1 MTWALLIGIALAL
14 LAALGAAFARRT
26 ELARMQRAL
35 AERDRSLRAGAGD
48 TQLSEPV
55 VDLSRCMGCGTCV
68 RACPE
73 EGVLALVHGQ
83 ATVVRGARCVGHAVC
98 ERECPVGAITVTVKN
113 LAERR
118 DVPVLDERLEAPSA
132 PGLFLAGEVT
142 AHALIKTA
150 IEHGSAVAVEVAK
163 RRESASVDELD
174 LCIVGAG
181 PAGLACAL
189 EAQRLGLRYVLIEQE
204 DELGGTVA
212 RYPRRKLVLVRPVEL
227 PGVGKLDS
235 EYEKEELIELWRRV
249 ADERA
254 LSIRCGVRFEKTEPR
269 GDGGWRV
276 HTSAG
281 AIDARH
287 ACLALGRRGSP
298 RKLGVPGEQLAKV
311 VYGLSD
317 AASFQ
322 GRRSLVV
329 GGGDSAVETA
339 LALAAQPES
348 RVTLAYRREA
358 FFRLRTRNQEHVDA
372 AVRDGRLDVL
382 FSTRVVAIEPDRVRL
397 VRGEGAGGA
406 EGRVD
411 GQRDGQLDDSGEAEA
426 QRELELANDDVF
438 VLAGGTSPVE
448 VLERSG
454 VSFDP
459 AERPAAA
466 PLFERGTGVLPALAA
481 ATGLA
486 LAALGFALWNS
497 DYYFLPLDERPMSSK
512 HLELGPDRGLGFAL
526 GITAAVLIVVNLLY
540 VVRRSAA
547 FARAW
552 GSLSGWMTSHVA
564 TGVGAVLCALI
575 HAAMAPQDS
584 LGGHALWALIALLA
598 TGAIGRYVYAYVPR
612 AASGREL
619 ELAEVKLR
627 LERESEAW
635 ERVERGFADKVRRE
649 LEGEIER
656 VQWKSSLLGRVVALV
671 RGRRELERTLG
682 RLEAEGRRD
691 GVAEARVTA
700 VLAVARRA
708 HGTAVAAAHYE
719 DLRALIESWRWLHRW
734 VAALLVVL
742 VALHVVYALS
752 YGAFLHEGGGLD

>member
-26 ELARMQRAL
+26 ELARMQRVL
-35 AERDRSLRAGAGD
+35 AERDRALRAGAGEA
-48 TQLSEPV
+48 QLSEPV

-118 DVPVLDERLEAPSA
+118 DVPVLDERLESPNA

-163 RRESASVDELD
+163 RRERTTGDELD

-204 DELGGTVA
+204 DDLGGTVA
-212 RYPRRKLVLVRPVEL
+212 RYPRRKLVLLRPVEL
-227 PGVGKLDS
+227 PGVGKLAT
-235 EYEKEELIELWRRV
+235 EYEKEQLIELWRRV

-254 LSIRCGVRFEKTEPR
+254 LSIRCGVRFDKSEPR

-281 AIDARH
+281 AIEARH
-287 ACLALGRRGSP
+287 VCLALGRRGSP
-298 RKLGVPGEQLAKV
+298 KKLGVPGEELAKV

-322 GRRSLVV
+322 GRRVLVV

-339 LALAAQPES
+339 LALAAQPGT
-348 RVTLAYRREA
+348 RVTIAYRREA

-372 AVRDGRLDVL
+372 AARDGRVDVL
-382 FSTRVVAIEPDRVRL
+382 FSTRVVAIEPERVRL
-397 VRGEGAGGA
+397 ARGEG
-406 EGRVD
+406 D
-411 GQRDGQLDDSGEAEA
+411 A
-426 QRELELANDDVF
+426 QTELELANDDVF

-448 VLERSG
+448 LLERSG

-459 AERPAAA
+459 AARPAAA

-486 LAALGFALWNS
+486 LVALGFALWNS

-512 HLELGPDRGLGFAL
+512 HLQLGPDRGLGFAL
-526 GITAAVLIVVNLLY
+526 GITAAALIVVNLLY

-547 FARAW
+547 FARAG

-649 LEGEIER
+649 LESEIER
-656 VQWKSSLLGRVVALV
+656 AQWKSSLLGRVVALV
-671 RGRRELERTLG
+671 RGKRELERTLG
-682 RLEAEGRRD
+682 RLAAEGRRD

-742 VALHVVYALS
+742 VGLHVVYALS